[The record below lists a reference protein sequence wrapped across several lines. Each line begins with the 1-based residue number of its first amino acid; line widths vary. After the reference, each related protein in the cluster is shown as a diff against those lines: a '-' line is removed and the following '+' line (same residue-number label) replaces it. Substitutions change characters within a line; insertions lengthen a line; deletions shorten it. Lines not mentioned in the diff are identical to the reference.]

1 MKPIVATVTGACLLI
16 SFAGV
21 VQADNAH
28 LVTGTKGQPGA
39 FNTNPA
45 GIGGITCNSTTSG
58 TSGMVMI
65 GPGPGGSVNGKGSP
79 FNVLNM
85 DKRYAGNPGNPTGP
99 GGNAN
104 NGTVAHN
111 SGHAVSEYDVACFQA
126 TQHMP

>member
-39 FNTNPA
+39 FNTNSPTGTGT
-45 GIGGITCNSTTSG
+45 GISCNSTTSG
-58 TSGMVMI
+58 TSGTVVI

-85 DKRYAGNPGNPTGP
+85 DKRYAGNPGNPTVT
-99 GGNAN
+99 GGTGN
-104 NGTVAHN
+104 NSAH
-111 SGHAVSEYDVACFQA
+111 AISEYDVACFQA

>member
-1 MKPIVATVTGACLLI
+1 MKHVLAALSVGACLLVP
-16 SFAGV
+16 SAGSV
-21 VQADNAH
+21 LADNPH
-28 LVTGTKGQPGA
+28 LVPGTTGKGQPGA
-39 FNTNPA
+39 N
-45 GIGGITCNSTTSG
+45 GGITCNSTTSG
-58 TSGMVMI
+58 PSGVVI
-65 GPGPGGSVNGKGSP
+65 GGGPGGSVNAAGSP
-79 FNVLNM
+79 FNVLNT